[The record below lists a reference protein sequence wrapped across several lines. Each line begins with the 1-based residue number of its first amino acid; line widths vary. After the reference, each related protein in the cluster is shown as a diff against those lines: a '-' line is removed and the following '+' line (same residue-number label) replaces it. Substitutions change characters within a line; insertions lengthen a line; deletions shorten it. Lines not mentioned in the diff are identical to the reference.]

1 MLQAHDNPAEQNRA
15 VNGAEHSSR
24 FRLTLYADRG
34 LTVDKSIQWA
44 YIHAI
49 RNARHFLYIENQYF
63 LGGSGE
69 WENKVR
75 MPGGGMWQVEPHAE
89 KRLWHNILAAQPSGS
104 WTVFVAIRQGSTLHL
119 DLLQS

>member
-1 MLQAHDNPAEQNRA
+1 MPEAESPALR
-15 VNGAEHSSR
+15 
-24 FRLTLYADRG
+24 ADRG

-69 WENKVR
+69 WENKVSVHEGNTDFALPGQHPRSCR
-75 MPGGGMWQVEPHAE
+75 MHPRCTAP
-89 KRLWHNILAAQPSGS
+89 
-104 WTVFVAIRQGSTLHL
+104 
-119 DLLQS
+119 

>member
-1 MLQAHDNPAEQNRA
+1 M
-15 VNGAEHSSR
+15 
-24 FRLTLYADRG
+24 
-34 LTVDKSIQWA
+34 DKSIQWA

-75 MPGGGMWQVEPHAE
+75 VQDGGLWQTQH
-89 KRLWHNILAAQPSGS
+89 L
-104 WTVFVAIRQGSTLHL
+104 ST
-119 DLLQS
+119 SVSRV

>member
-1 MLQAHDNPAEQNRA
+1 MCIC
-15 VNGAEHSSR
+15 V
-24 FRLTLYADRG
+24 DRG

-69 WENKVR
+69 WENKVCTLGLR
-75 MPGGGMWQVEPHAE
+75 GANCMQGDTRASSS
-89 KRLWHNILAAQPSGS
+89 AQPM
-104 WTVFVAIRQGSTLHL
+104 LHNG
-119 DLLQS
+119 

>member
-1 MLQAHDNPAEQNRA
+1 MGCR
-15 VNGAEHSSR
+15 
-24 FRLTLYADRG
+24 ADRG

-69 WENKVR
+69 WENKVSL
-75 MPGGGMWQVEPHAE
+75 PGGSMWQVCSHVRE
-89 KRLWHNILAAQPSGS
+89 LSGCSNWQPTHVQMG
-104 WTVFVAIRQGSTLHL
+104 TM
-119 DLLQS
+119 